1 MQKCQYGVK
10 KFIKVDVQ
18 TKNII
23 NTKAITNYSKLKP
36 SLFFLPAL
44 LLITIVLFLYNYDS
58 LHAYK
63 YVQIQKNSFFFINYH
78 LGQFPN
84 ILYNVTQ
91 IGDATI
97 FLSFLSIFILYAP
110 KIWESLISASLVSL
124 IFSNLLK
131 NIFAVPR
138 PAVVY
143 DNNSF
148 IIIGRTAVGHA
159 SLPSG
164 HSITVFTTLTIL
176 LFAFMP
182 EKLPYKILWS
192 FFTII
197 TGLIIAFTRVGVG
210 AHYPLDVII
219 GSIVGYISG
228 LTGIF
233 ISRKYKI
240 WAWVNNK
247 KYYPIF
253 ILLMLICCISLISQI
268 INENLIIFYL
278 ALISLFA
285 PFYKIVYAF
294 IKK

>member
-1 MQKCQYGVK
+1 MNENV
-10 KFIKVDVQ
+10 
-18 TKNII
+18 I
-23 NTKAITNYSKLKP
+23 NNYSKLKP
-36 SLFFLPAL
+36 FLFFLPIFL
-44 LLITIVLFLYNYDS
+44 LGAIVLFLHNQDS
-58 LHAYK
+58 LNAYK
-63 YVQIQKNSFFFINYH
+63 YIQLQKDSFFFINYN

-84 ILYNVTQ
+84 IIYNITQ
-91 IGDATI
+91 LGDASI
-97 FLSFLSIFILYAP
+97 FLSFLSIFIVYAP

-124 IFSNLLK
+124 IFSSLLK
-131 NIFAVPR
+131 NIFSVSR
-138 PAVVY
+138 PAVVF

-148 IIIGRTAVGHA
+148 VIIGKTAVGHA

-182 EKLPYKILWS
+182 QKLTYKILWVL
-192 FFTII
+192 FTII

-219 GSIVGYISG
+219 GSIIGYISG

-253 ILLMLICCISLISQI
+253 ILLMLICGISLISQI

-278 ALISLFA
+278 ALISLFV

>member
-1 MQKCQYGVK
+1 MNTSV
-10 KFIKVDVQ
+10 
-18 TKNII
+18 I
-23 NTKAITNYSKLKP
+23 NNYSKLKP

-44 LLITIVLFLYNYDS
+44 LLITIVLFLYNHDS

-84 ILYNVTQ
+84 VLYNITQ
-91 IGDATI
+91 IGDASI
-97 FLSFLSIFILYAP
+97 FLSFLSIFIVYAP
-110 KIWESLISASLVSL
+110 KMWESLISASLVSL

-164 HSITVFTTLTIL
+164 HSITVFTTLTVL

-182 EKLPYKILWS
+182 EKLAYKILWI

-219 GSIVGYISG
+219 GSIIGYTSG
-228 LTGIF
+228 LIGIF
-233 ISRKYKI
+233 ISQKFKI
-240 WAWVNNK
+240 WAWINDK

-253 ILLMLICCISLISQI
+253 ILLMLIC
-268 INENLIIFYL
+268 
-278 ALISLFA
+278 
-285 PFYKIVYAF
+285 
-294 IKK
+294 